1 MLLYSLL
8 SLCLAATSSDVDFT
22 SLKQGEVAPF
32 SGKLLTD
39 EAMAE
44 IIATHEY
51 EINQL
56 IIDNE
61 LERKTLEANLNLRY
75 DLYYSEC
82 ELKKSTQREMISLRD
97 KEIKSQQTKDILQRA
112 SFTIGF
118 VLGAAG
124 TILITHSV
132 NQNWFLNNS

>member
-1 MLLYSLL
+1 MFLYSLL
-8 SLCLAATSSDVDFT
+8 GFCLAATSADVDFT
-22 SLKQGEVAPF
+22 SVKKGETVPF
-32 SGKLLTD
+32 SGKLLTE

-56 IIDNE
+56 KIDKE
-61 LERKTLEANLNLRY
+61 LERKTLEASLNLKY

-82 ELKKSTQREMISLRD
+82 ELKKSTQREMITIRD
-97 KEIKSQQTKDILQRA
+97 EEIKRQQTKDIFQRA

-118 VLGAAG
+118 ILGAGG

-132 NQNWFLNNS
+132 NQN